1 MKNAWKFIIALALCC
16 VFVLPSVFA
25 GGRRD
30 NGQSGGPV
38 DMSRELRIVG
48 YLLGEE
54 NVGFQNVMK
63 KINEK
68 LKKDVNATMDI
79 RFIGWGD
86 LSSKYPLILASGDL
100 DWIYTAPWCYY
111 GQEAQKG
118 AFMPLTEEMIRQN
131 MPLHYAALDKA
142 AYRQATL
149 TVNGKKNFYMIPTS
163 TPDKKSSAIAVRKDL
178 REKYGI
184 PPIKKISDIEPYLA
198 AVKRN
203 EPGMTPMLLDNTY
216 DIKRMFSDQM
226 TERGTIGEDT
236 YFATGGGLN
245 IMYDWQN
252 TSGRIFTFFE
262 EPYRSN
268 AIEVCKIVKRWFDL
282 GYVNSDV
289 FGNKVRS
296 KESYAQGKSAV
307 AFGNSGDLVAPMIAA
322 RENGWESE
330 EIAIL
335 LPSGKRQ
342 RDAYTNNGVALAA
355 TCRNPE
361 RVLMALDKIF
371 DDPEYCMLERVGIE
385 GENYIINSEGKIA
398 LPPGVSAESNTYP
411 DTFFWFASQATI
423 PPRADWPETYIAHY
437 RELDNI
443 LVNNPMTGF
452 ELNKANVRTEEANCS
467 SVFAQYGTPLFVGAV
482 NNVETAFAE
491 LEQKARA
498 AGYDRLVD
506 EAKKQIAEFVA
517 LLNN

>member
-1 MKNAWKFIIALALCC
+1 MKGKITTILLIIAAI
-16 VFVLPSVFA
+16 PVFA
-25 GGRRD
+25 GGRNDR
-30 NGQSGGPV
+30 GQSSEAV
-38 DMSRELRIVG
+38 DMSKEIKIVG

-54 NVGFQNVMK
+54 NIGFQNVMK

-68 LKKDVNATMDI
+68 LKKDVNATMEI

-118 AFMPLTEEMIRQN
+118 AFMPLTEDMVRQN
-131 MPLHYAALDKA
+131 MPLHYAAQDRA
-142 AYRQATL
+142 GYRQATL
-149 TVNGKKNFYMIPTS
+149 TVNGIKNFYMIPTS
-163 TPDKKSSAIAVRKDL
+163 TLDKKTAAIAIRKDL

-184 PPIKKISDIEPYLA
+184 PPIRKFSDIEPYLA
-198 AVKRN
+198 AVKKN
-203 EPGMTPMLLDNTY
+203 EPGMTPMMLDNTY
-216 DIKRMFSDQM
+216 DIKRLFTDQM
-226 TERGTIGEDT
+226 AERGMIGEDT

-252 TSGRIFTFFE
+252 TSGEIFTFFE
-262 EPYRSN
+262 EPYRSS
-268 AIEVCKIVKRWFDL
+268 AIEVCKIVKKWFDL
-282 GYVNSDV
+282 GYVNTDV

-296 KESYAQGKSAV
+296 KESYGQGKSAV

-335 LPSGKRQ
+335 LPGRKRQ

-371 DDPEYCMLERVGIE
+371 DDPEYCMLERIGIE
-385 GENYIINSEGKIA
+385 GDNYALNAEGEII
-398 LPPGVSAESNTYP
+398 LPPGITAESNTYP
-411 DTFFWFASQATI
+411 DTFFWFASQANI
-423 PPRADWPETYIAHY
+423 PPRADWPETYITHLK
-437 RELDNI
+437 ELDTI
-443 LVNNPMTGF
+443 LINNPMTGF
-452 ELNKANVRTEEANCS
+452 ELNKATVRTEEANCS
-467 SVFAQYGTPLFVGAV
+467 SVFAQYGTPLFIGAV
-482 NNVETAFAE
+482 DNVESAFGE
-491 LEQKARA
+491 LEQKASA
-498 AGYDRLVD
+498 AGYKKLV
-506 EAKKQIAEFVA
+506 EESKNQILEFVS
-517 LLNN
+517 LLN